1 MGLPGNPV
9 PDALHLDHEPPLL
22 PPSALLEEEDG
33 ALRARLN
40 CIASHSP
47 LGERYEVKA
56 EIGRGGMGRVLRV
69 WDEVLQREL
78 AMKVVSLEPGN
89 EASVEQHATYK
100 RQLFRFVEEARITG
114 QLDHPGIVPVH
125 EIALD
130 EEGHLYFT
138 MPLVQ
143 GQDLGKVFELVR
155 RREQGWNLH
164 RALSVLHKV
173 CLTVGFAHSRG
184 VIHRDLK
191 PQNIL
196 VGPFGEAYVVD
207 WGLAL
212 IVGKR
217 ERRAMIGT
225 PAYMSPE
232 QADGIQ
238 ERVGPRSDVYSLGAI
253 LYELLSERVPHQLSM
268 DQEESMARVIGK
280 PPRPVSELAED
291 APSELVAVCE
301 KAMAGDPDERY
312 QTVMQMADDL
322 QAWMEGRV
330 VHAYESGA
338 WARVRKWGKRN
349 RVLVQSLVAVLVVSA
364 GVVVL
369 QQQSTIRQVNA
380 KRREALRSGYA
391 ANINAADLGLRMHEI
406 GEAKRRLLDCDTEL
420 RGWEWQHLMLRSDT
434 SVAILRAHEAEVRAV
449 ASSPDGQWIASASD
463 DGTIRLWNA
472 VTRRVERVLEG
483 HGDVVTAV
491 AFHPDS
497 TRLASGSQDRTVRIW
512 DVENGTTVD
521 MLDGHASRV
530 IAVEYG
536 PEGRLASGEVDGRIV
551 IWGATDDEP
560 PIELETPGEKVHSL
574 AFDPA
579 TGRLASGH
587 STGIVRVWE
596 VEHAIQLTQ
605 KQIGPDAVRAL
616 EFDPT
621 GSRLAASVSRY
632 VFLLDAHDLSVRES
646 LAGHKGLI
654 TSVAFSPAGSELV
667 SASFDNTIR
676 LWTTAGRS
684 LGSFIGHDDDVNG
697 VAFLADGRHFV
708 SASED
713 DTLRL
718 WSTSARAAL
727 SLEGHGRLGTCLA
740 FRGDGE
746 RLISGSRDGKL
757 FEWDVETGSLTNT
770 IETESGLRCVAYGPG
785 DEIAFGCED
794 TSLRIGEA
802 RPEFD
807 WRKLEGS
814 GGFPRAVV
822 FHPRGFVVVRDWQSV
837 RVWDAASGAA
847 LVVVDIPD
855 DQNGSLAVDP
865 QGTSFATG
873 SESGEVRIRDL
884 STGVVLQVLERN
896 GWPITALAFSS
907 DGTVLAC
914 GASNSSISLW
924 SVPEQEWLGTLDGHE
939 KWITALA
946 FAPDDSRLI
955 SGSLDN
961 TVRIWNPHTLEALL
975 VLREH
980 ERGVTAVS
988 FSPNGDQ
995 IASASKDGTV
1005 RLWRTA
1011 PALETR

>member
-1 MGLPGNPV
+1 MGRSGNPA

-33 ALRARLN
+33 TLRARLN
-40 CIASHSP
+40 RIASHSP
-47 LGERYEVKA
+47 LGERYEIKA

-89 EASVEQHATYK
+89 ETSVEQHATYK

-114 QLDHPGIVPVH
+114 QLNHPGIVPVH

-138 MPLVQ
+138 MPLVE
-143 GQDLGKVFELVR
+143 GEDLGKVFELVR

-173 CLTVGFAHSRG
+173 CQTVAFAHSRG

-191 PQNIL
+191 PQNIM

-212 IVGKR
+212 ILGKR
-217 ERRAMIGT
+217 ERRALIGT

-232 QADGIQ
+232 QAEGIQ
-238 ERVGPRSDVYSLGAI
+238 EQVGPRSDVYSLGAI
-253 LYELLSERVPHQLSM
+253 LYELLSERIPHQLSM
-268 DQEESMARVIGK
+268 EEEEAMARVIGK
-280 PPRPVSELAED
+280 PPRPVSQLAAD

-301 KAMAGDPDERY
+301 KAMAADPDDRY

-338 WARVRKWGKRN
+338 WARVRKWGLRN
-349 RVLVQSLVAVLVVSA
+349 RVLVRSLLAVLVVSA

-380 KRREALRSGYA
+380 KRNEALRSGYA
-391 ANINAADLGLRMHEI
+391 ANINAADLGLRMYEMN
-406 GEAKRRLLDCDTEL
+406 EAKRRLLDCDVEL
-420 RGWEWQHLMLRSDT
+420 RGWEWRHLLLRSDT
-434 SVAILRAHEAEVRAV
+434 SVAILRAHEAAVLAV
-449 ASSPDGQWIASASD
+449 AASPDGEWIASASD
-463 DGTIRLWNA
+463 DGTVRLWSA
-472 VTRRVERVLEG
+472 ATGRVERVLEG

-497 TRLASGSQDRTVRIW
+497 TLLASGSQDRTVRIW
-512 DVENGTTVD
+512 DLEHGTTVD
-521 MLDGHASRV
+521 TLDGHASRV
-530 IAVEYG
+530 TAVEFG
-536 PEGRLASGEVDGRIV
+536 PAGRLASGELDGRII

-560 PIELETPGEKVHSL
+560 PIELETPGESVNSL

-587 STGIVRVWE
+587 SAGVVRVWE

-605 KQIGPDAVRAL
+605 KQIGPDVVRAL

-621 GSRLAASVSRY
+621 GSLLAASVSRY
-632 VFLLDAHDLSVRES
+632 VFLLDTHDLSVQES

-654 TSVAFSPAGSELV
+654 TSVAFSPSGNELV
-667 SASFDNTIR
+667 SASFDNTVR

-697 VAFLADGRHFV
+697 VAFLADGRRIV

-713 DTLRL
+713 DTVRL
-718 WSTSARAAL
+718 WSTNARAVL
-727 SLEGHGRLGTCLA
+727 SLEGHGGWVTCLA
-740 FRGDGE
+740 FRNDGE
-746 RLISGSRDGKL
+746 RLISGSRDEQL
-757 FEWDVETGSLTNT
+757 IEWDVETGVPVTT
-770 IETESGLRCVAYGPG
+770 IKADSGLDCVAYGPD

-794 TSLRIGEA
+794 PSLRIGKA
-802 RPEFD
+802 RPDFD
-807 WRKLEGS
+807 WRKLEGR
-814 GGFPRAVV
+814 GGYPRSVV
-822 FHPRGFVVVRDWQSV
+822 FHPRGFVVVRDWQGV
-837 RVWDAASGAA
+837 QVWDAATDEVQLA
-847 LVVVDIPD
+847 VDVLD
-855 DQNGSLAVDP
+855 DQNGSLAVDRP
-865 QGTSFATG
+865 GTCFATG
-873 SESGEVRIRDL
+873 TENGEVRIRDL
-884 STGVVLQVLERN
+884 STGAVLQVLR
-896 GWPITALAFSS
+896 GKSSPITTLAFSS
-907 DGTVLAC
+907 DGRLLAC
-914 GASNSSISLW
+914 GAIDSSISLW
-924 SVPEQEWLGTLDGHE
+924 SVSDQAWLGTLDGHE
-939 KWITALA
+939 SWITALA

-975 VLREH
+975 ALRGH
-980 ERGVTAVS
+980 EQAVTAVS
-988 FSPNGDQ
+988 FSPDGDQ

-1005 RLWRTA
+1005 RIWRTA
-1011 PALETR
+1011 PAAESR